1 MNEPCNKVKYGTKK
15 AAEEDLKRIK
25 NSSKKEILPIR
36 AYECK
41 ICNCWHLT
49 SKPLITEKKETVTG
63 NSECNSECNP
73 EAKKYVCDALML
85 CNSIS
90 MQLIT
95 MQNKIERLTYQLN
108 ESKKQL

>member
-36 AYECK
+36 AYKCK

-63 NSECNSECNP
+63 NSEGNPEGNP
-73 EAKKYVCDALML
+73 EAKKYVCDALMQS
-85 CNSIS
+85 NSIS

-95 MQNKIERLTYQLN
+95 IQNKKERLIYQLKKK
-108 ESKKQL
+108 KKQL

>member
-36 AYECK
+36 AYKCK

-63 NSECNSECNP
+63 NPGNP

-85 CNSIS
+85 CNSIGI
-90 MQLIT
+90 QLIT

>member
-36 AYECK
+36 AYKCK

-63 NSECNSECNP
+63 NSEGNSEGNP